1 MGEHRSVRWRK
12 LFTKHLHLNC
22 LRMNRRI
29 DSKWL
34 KIPNQPLHLY
44 PLLHLYIYLW
54 VCAKLLQ
61 SCPTLCN
68 PVDCSPPG
76 SFVHRILQARILDW
90 VAIPSSRKSSWPR
103 NWTHISCGIFTTEPL
118 GKHLYIHIYAYIYIS
133 SVVQLCLTLQPHGL
147 QHARPPCPSPTP
159 ELTQTYVHWISDA
172 FQPSHPLLSL
182 SPPAFNLSQHQ
193 GLSKYISSSHHVAK
207 VLEFQLQH
215 QSFQRIL
222 RTDFL

>member
-90 VAIPSSRKSSWPR
+90 VAIPSFRGSSQPR
-103 NWTHISCGIFTTEPL
+103 DRVQVSYVSCIAGRFFIRWAIREAQDQHSTGYTETGPSS
-118 GKHLYIHIYAYIYIS
+118 LY
-133 SVVQLCLTLQPHGL
+133 
-147 QHARPPCPSPTP
+147 
-159 ELTQTYVHWISDA
+159 
-172 FQPSHPLLSL
+172 SL
-182 SPPAFNLSQHQ
+182 NKQQ
-193 GLSKYISSSHHVAK
+193 
-207 VLEFQLQH
+207 
-215 QSFQRIL
+215 
-222 RTDFL
+222 